1 MSMNWHT
8 EWSACQRK
16 RKPYSCL
23 PKPKYL
29 LLWLNWDIKAGKSA
43 ASDVLRLS
51 RQDGE
56 STSLRNPRAHVG
68 VNPDNQISGILP
80 DRGYIG
86 NPSKAVKAFEKAIAS
101 PFHRRK
107 TRSFTVGH
115 TAHGS

>member
-29 LLWLNWDIKAGKSA
+29 LLWLNWDIKAGKLA
-43 ASDVLRLS
+43 ANEVLRIS

-56 STSLRNPRAHVG
+56 SKSLKKTQSQFG
-68 VNPDNQISGILP
+68 VNPVNQISDTLH
-80 DRGYIG
+80 DEDYIG
-86 NPSKAVKAFEKAIAS
+86 KPAEAGTGHEKAIS
-101 PFHRRK
+101 
-107 TRSFTVGH
+107 
-115 TAHGS
+115 